1 MTEKKEGIGPAEA
14 GKAGVGSARFRWVD
28 RGLIAL
34 MVLPLVCCLVL
45 KVLFKPESQGV
56 DISGAMIYL
65 TIPGF
70 PLQDLVIT
78 ESQINSWGIMIS
90 LLGLCLYLTHGLTER
105 AETKRQLAAEW
116 IVEKC
121 ENLVTVN
128 MGERFAGYEYL
139 IAAIMGLSAFSS
151 LSCLIGLFAPTGDV
165 NITAGWAVLVFVLY
179 TYTKLQGGVLNY
191 LKGFTEPIPV
201 FTPMNF
207 ISEFSLPI
215 SMAFRHYGN
224 VMSGAVISVLI
235 GTALRSLSKMLLGGI
250 PVIGNIPLL
259 QIGLPAIL
267 SLYFDVFSGLMQ
279 AFIFAMLTMM
289 NVAGAFPQEA
299 WEKRQAKKAIRRQR
313 ADMARAE
320 A

>member
-1 MTEKKEGIGPAEA
+1 MTEKENRS
-14 GKAGVGSARFRWVD
+14 GVGTAAFRRKD
-28 RGLIAL
+28 RAYLAL
-34 MVLPLVCCLVL
+34 MVLPLICCLTL
-45 KVLFKPESQGV
+45 KVLFKPESAGV

-65 TIPGF
+65 TVKGF

-78 ESQINSWGIMIS
+78 ESQVNSWGIILS
-90 LLGLCLYLTHGLTER
+90 LLGLCLYLTHGLTEK

-121 ENLVTVN
+121 ENLVSVN
-128 MGERFAGYEYL
+128 MGERYAGYEYF

-165 NITAGWAVLVFVLY
+165 NVTAGWAILVFGLV
-179 TYTKLQGGVLNY
+179 TYTKMQGGLLNY

-207 ISEFSLPI
+207 ISEFSLPV

-224 VMSGAVISVLI
+224 VMCGAVISVLI
-235 GTALRSLSKMLLGGI
+235 GTALRGLSRMLLGAI

-313 ADMARAE
+313 AAMAKAG
-320 A
+320 

>member
-1 MTEKKEGIGPAEA
+1 
-14 GKAGVGSARFRWVD
+14 
-28 RGLIAL
+28 
-34 MVLPLVCCLVL
+34 MV
-45 KVLFKPESQGV
+45 K
-56 DISGAMIYL
+56 
-65 TIPGF
+65 
-70 PLQDLVIT
+70 
-78 ESQINSWGIMIS
+78 
-90 LLGLCLYLTHGLTER
+90 
-105 AETKRQLAAEW
+105 
-116 IVEKC
+116 KC
-121 ENLVTVN
+121 EGLVQTN
-128 MGERFAGYEYL
+128 MGERYAGYEYL
-139 IAAIMGLSAFSS
+139 VAATMALSALSS

-165 NITAGWAVLVFVLY
+165 NVTAGWAILVFGLV
-179 TYTKLQGGVLNY
+179 TYTKMQGGLLNY

-207 ISEFSLPI
+207 ISEFSLPV

-224 VMSGAVISVLI
+224 VMCGAVISVLI
-235 GTALRSLSKMLLGGI
+235 GTALRGLSRMLLGAI

-313 ADMARAE
+313 AAMAKAG
-320 A
+320 